1 MRSSSRLLQRV
12 TTAAARGV
20 KNPIRDV
27 RVLKIVGCPLSK
39 GEVEKCVCVARK
51 LRVCLEKFEEFDSPG
66 NLAVGVC
73 VKS

>member
-1 MRSSSRLLQRV
+1 M
-12 TTAAARGV
+12 G
-20 KNPIRDV
+20 DV
-27 RVLKIVGCPLSK
+27 RGSK